1 MDVQPVQSP
10 TPQVTT
16 MRAVVQ
22 ARYGEAHE
30 VLRLGRVAV
39 PSVPDDGVLVRV
51 HSAGVDRGAWH
62 LMAGV
67 PYPVRLSG
75 FGVRRPK
82 APVRGREFAGTVV
95 AVGEACGGFAGGDE
109 VFGIAEGCFAE
120 FVAATPAKTRRKPES
135 LTFEQAAALPISG
148 ITALQA
154 IRDKGKVGTGTKV
167 LIIGA
172 SGGVGTFAVQIA
184 KAMGAHVTGVCST
197 AKVDLV
203 RSIGA
208 DHVIDY
214 TESDIDDGGVRY
226 DVIIDTGGNR
236 TLRQLRRA
244 LEPEGTLVVVGGE
257 TDGRILAGV
266 DRQLRALLLSPL
278 VSQTLTAVVAA
289 EDGIHLDALID
300 LANAGS
306 VTPVLDTAY
315 PLDETAAAITHMQEG
330 RARGKVVVTI

>member
-1 MDVQPVQSP
+1 MDVQPVQSAS
-10 TPQVTT
+10 PQVTT
-16 MRAVVQ
+16 MRAIVQ

-30 VLRLGRVAV
+30 VLRPGRVAV

-95 AVGEACGGFAGGDE
+95 AVGETCGGLAVGDE

-120 FVAATPAKTRRKPES
+120 FVAATPAKIRRKPAS
-135 LTFEQAAALPISG
+135 LSFEQAAALPISG

-154 IRDKGKVGTGTKV
+154 VRDKGKVGRGTKA

-184 KAMGAHVTGVCST
+184 TALGAHVTGVCST

-214 TESDIDDGGVRY
+214 TESDIDDGGNRY

-244 LEPEGTLVVVGGE
+244 LEPKGTLVVVGGE

-278 VSQTLTAVVAA
+278 VSQRLTTLVAA
-289 EDGIHLDALID
+289 EDWRNLEALVD
-300 LANAGS
+300 LTEAGS
-306 VTPVLDTAY
+306 VTPVIDRSY
-315 PLDETAAAITHMQEG
+315 PLDETADAITHMQEG
-330 RARGKVVVTI
+330 RARGKLVVTI